1 MGKVGVPAPGPQ
13 PMPALLCCLV
23 PCGHMEFWLCDH
35 RLGGEG
41 RGPCPG
47 LQPTSALPYLPGT
60 LWLPGVLALWPQV
73 RWCLGQPGSQ
83 TLETGI
89 HGSFLSQERGGV
101 GCRDGPPLPFPRG
114 VCGAPSRVSRP
125 CIPVLSL
132 GNSGAWSGARGVDL
146 TELDEHPPLLGAD
159 SRLGLGSLIP
169 GE

>member
-23 PCGHMEFWLCDH
+23 PCGHMEFWLCGH

-60 LWLPGVLALWPQV
+60 LWSPGVLALWPQV

-83 TLETGI
+83 TLESGI
-89 HGSFLSQERGGV
+89 HGVFSQPGERWGRGAEMGTHSPFPEESVVPLARSAGPASQHCLLETQEPGV
-101 GCRDGPPLPFPRG
+101 GPE
-114 VCGAPSRVSRP
+114 
-125 CIPVLSL
+125 
-132 GNSGAWSGARGVDL
+132 AW
-146 TELDEHPPLLGAD
+146 T
-159 SRLGLGSLIP
+159 
-169 GE
+169 